1 MKKFVIIDGN
11 AIIHRSYHAVPKYM
25 RSPAGQPTNAVF
37 GFTSILLGILEYEK
51 PDYLAVA
58 FDMKGPTFRH
68 AELADYKG
76 TRAKTDDDLISQFPV
91 IHEMMDTWE
100 IPKFGREGLEA
111 DDFIGIIATELEEKY
126 EDIEIIIVTGD
137 QDALQLV
144 TERTTVVAP
153 ISGYTKVKR
162 YNAEAVF
169 EKLGIWPN
177 QLADYKGLRGDA
189 SDNIKGVPGVGEKT
203 AAKLLAQF
211 GSVEGIYEHLE
222 EVENEKLRE
231 LLRANEDKARLSKR
245 IATILR
251 KDGDFLLD
259 MKKCSVDSFNC
270 NAIRPVFQSLSFNSL
285 LGRLDR
291 LAKTQNRDTVAN
303 QNQATL
309 F

>member
-25 RSPAGQPTNAVF
+25 RSPSGLPTNAVF

-111 DDFIGIIATELEEKY
+111 DDFIGIISAELEEKY
-126 EDIEIIIVTGD
+126 DDIEIIIVTGD

-144 TERTTVVAP
+144 TDRTTVVAP

-162 YNAEAVF
+162 YNAEAVM
-169 EKLGIWPN
+169 EKLGVRPD
-177 QLADYKGLRGDA
+177 QLADYKGLRGDS
-189 SDNIKGVPGVGEKT
+189 SDNIKGVPGIGEKT
-203 AAKLLAQF
+203 AVKLLEQF
-211 GSVEGIYEHLE
+211 GSIDGIYENLE
-222 EVENEKLRE
+222 KVESEKLRE
-231 LLRANEDKARLSKR
+231 LLRVNEDKARLSKR

-259 MKKCSVDSFNC
+259 LKKCSVDNFKC
-270 NAIRPVFQSLSFNSL
+270 DQVRKVFQEYSFNSL

-291 LAKTQNRDTVAN
+291 LAKTQNPDIVAN